1 MKRKNR
7 KGKKKKKKHDVVK
20 TATLMLIARE

>member
-1 MKRKNR
+1 VQALY
-7 KGKKKKKKHDVVK
+7 KKEKETRNFDVVK